1 LGARGAPVGWWRA
14 RAARSAQASMEVAVP
29 PGCSAGSPVEFVDA
43 GGRAHTVT
51 VPEGYYEGDTFLVD
65 VEPPPDFLEEIMD
78 ALLQSDFMVALNQCM
93 NAECHLFL
101 TAGEGEH
108 TLEQTESHR
117 HYVQLYEEKI
127 EEYLSRFGVSG
138 DQFLGALT
146 ASQSHSP
153 DEMVRSSLAASL
165 LAVENFKVFAARC
178 HELAVQRARME
189 EDDEDDD

>member
-1 LGARGAPVGWWRA
+1 MLVCACACA
-14 RAARSAQASMEVAVP
+14 VA
-29 PGCSAGSPVEFVDA
+29 
-43 GGRAHTVT
+43 
-51 VPEGYYEGDTFLVD
+51 
-65 VEPPPDFLEEIMD
+65 
-78 ALLQSDFMVALNQCM
+78 
-93 NAECHLFL
+93 
-101 TAGEGEH
+101 
-108 TLEQTESHR
+108 
-117 HYVQLYEEKI
+117 EEKI

>member
-1 LGARGAPVGWWRA
+1 
-14 RAARSAQASMEVAVP
+14 MP

-117 HYVQLYEEKI
+117 HYVQLYGALP
-127 EEYLSRFGVSG
+127 YLLLWSRVGVS
-138 DQFLGALT
+138 ACR
-146 ASQSHSP
+146 
-153 DEMVRSSLAASL
+153 ML
-165 LAVENFKVFAARC
+165 LKIMC
-178 HELAVQRARME
+178 ARMRVCLRRRRGE
-189 EDDEDDD
+189 N